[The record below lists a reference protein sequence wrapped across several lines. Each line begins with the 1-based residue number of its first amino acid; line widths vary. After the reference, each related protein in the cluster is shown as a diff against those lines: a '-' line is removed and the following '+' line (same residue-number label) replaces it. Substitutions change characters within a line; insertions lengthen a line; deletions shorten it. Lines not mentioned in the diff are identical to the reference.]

1 MTDREAFDAFIKDSE
16 CIHVPSALAAWQA
29 ALESALGKIRAD
41 VQAAGLANGGIESA
55 ADVVPEILSQM
66 SEKIEA
72 ATATERERNQFD
84 KRRTAD
90 DFTTVVANA
99 LHFFDAAEKTTH
111 PIGNYSEIL
120 DSHKGSIER
129 YRNDAIFHA
138 KVTSI
143 VAQLLRVLYEP
154 DLADKIRSGE

>member
-1 MTDREAFDAFIKDSE
+1 MTDREAFEAWDREIFALPDRYYAPLYEGDF
-16 CIHVPSALAAWQA
+16 PSIDVKARWKAW
-29 ALESALGKIRAD
+29 
-41 VQAAGLANGGIESA
+41 N
-55 ADVVPEILSQM
+55 
-66 SEKIEA
+66 A
-72 ATATERERNQFD
+72 ATAAERDRNQFD

-90 DFTTVVANA
+90 DFTIVVANA
-99 LHFFDAAEKTTH
+99 LHFFDAAEKTSH
-111 PIGNYSEIL
+111 PIGSYSEIL

-154 DLADKIRSGE
+154 DLSDKIRSGE